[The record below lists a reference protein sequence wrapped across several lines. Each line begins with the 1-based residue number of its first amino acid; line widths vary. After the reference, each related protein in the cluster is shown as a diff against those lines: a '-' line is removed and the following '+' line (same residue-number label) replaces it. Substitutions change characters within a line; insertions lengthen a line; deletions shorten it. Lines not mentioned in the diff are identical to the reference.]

1 MMFNDKELLILID
14 HINASLSLFKKKFKN
29 SNFDVDWK
37 IYSFCMKNHIQNKL
51 TNITSLIN
59 ISGLPHSTG
68 LRRINKLIEEKKLIK
83 KSKTNSGKSFSIH
96 PSSKLIDDLVSYLKS
111 INELLDA
118 KILTENQTDRF
129 PTNLS
134 LSSRY
139 VLYPRLH

>member
-29 SNFDVDWK
+29 SNFEVDLK
-37 IYSFCMKNHIQNKL
+37 IYSYCMKNHIQNKL

-111 INELLDA
+111 INELLDT
-118 KILTENQTDRF
+118 KMLTENQTDRF

>member
-37 IYSFCMKNHIQNKL
+37 IYSFCMKNHFQNKL

-68 LRRINKLIEEKKLIK
+68 LRRINKLIEEKRLIK
-83 KSKTNSGKSFSIH
+83 KSKTN
-96 PSSKLIDDLVSYLKS
+96 
-111 INELLDA
+111 N
-118 KILTENQTDRF
+118 
-129 PTNLS
+129 
-134 LSSRY
+134 
-139 VLYPRLH
+139 